1 MTPNSSA
8 IASQGVFVTGTD
20 TGVGKTVV
28 AVALL
33 QAAAG
38 RGLRV
43 VGMKPVA
50 AGAER
55 SASGRLV
62 NEDVA
67 ALIQASNVQAPPE
80 LVNPYCFELAVAPHL
95 AAESAGVTINLE
107 HIQQAYGALASRAE
121 HVVVEGAGGLLVPIN
136 DHADF
141 ADLVASLDLPVVLV
155 VGIRLGCLNH
165 ALLTAAVIHQRG
177 LRLAGWVA
185 NRIDPDMSAFDGN
198 LRALESR
205 ITAPLIG
212 VLPFAPERRATM
224 TQFLRPEL
232 LAAGL
237 GLSRRA
243 RGPR

>member
-1 MTPNSSA
+1 MTPDSSV
-8 IASQGVFVTGTD
+8 IASQGVFVSGTD

-67 ALIQASNVQAPPE
+67 ALVQASNVQAPPE
-80 LVNPYCFELAVAPHL
+80 LVNPYCFEPAVAPHL
-95 AAESAGVTINLE
+95 AAGSAGVTIDLDR
-107 HIQQAYGALASRAE
+107 IQQAYGALASRAQL
-121 HVVVEGAGGLLVPIN
+121 VVVEGAGGLLVPLN
-136 DHADF
+136 DTADF
-141 ADLVASLDLPVVLV
+141 ADLVVRLGLPVVLV
-155 VGIRLGCLNH
+155 VGMRLGCLNH
-165 ALLTAAVIHQRG
+165 ALLTEEVMRQRG
-177 LRLAGWVA
+177 LHLAGWVA
-185 NRIDPDMSAFDGN
+185 NRVDPGMVAFDGN
-198 LRALESR
+198 LRTLQSR

-212 VLPFAPERRATM
+212 VLPFAPERRGMMA
-224 TQFLRPEL
+224 QFLRPEL
-232 LAAGL
+232 LAY
-237 GLSRRA
+237 
-243 RGPR
+243 GPA